1 MATLKAANVTKH
13 DAGGSGDNYI
23 ADGYIKSVEK
33 VWIDSY
39 SLTPIVG
46 TDNTINIAVLPD
58 NKKVVGIDVV
68 LSSTTSQTTGTI
80 QIGHSGDLDA
90 FFTGAVSHNTTVSC
104 ISLPNR
110 GLVQTVGG
118 GWILPN
124 FNSMPHVTDGTTGT
138 ITIRLNG
145 WTCTSATIKS
155 IVRYT

>member
-33 VWIDSY
+33 IWIDSY
-39 SLTPIVG
+39 TAATISG

-58 NKKVVGIDVV
+58 NKKVVGVEV
-68 LSSTTSQTTGTI
+68 NLSSVTSQTGGTI

-90 FFTGAVSHNTTVSC
+90 FFTGVVSHNTTISC

-138 ITIRLNG
+138 ITIRLHN
-145 WTCTSATIKS
+145 WVTTSATIKS